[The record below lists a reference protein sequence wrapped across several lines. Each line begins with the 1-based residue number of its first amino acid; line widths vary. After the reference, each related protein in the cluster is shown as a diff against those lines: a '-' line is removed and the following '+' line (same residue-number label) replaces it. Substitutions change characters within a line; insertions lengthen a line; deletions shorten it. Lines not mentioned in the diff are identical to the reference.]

1 LNPSDLYA
9 FGRAQISNKA
19 ALSQKTEIR
28 LAGAVIQV
36 AGISWNDV
44 QTFTVSAKSIGAS
57 VPEPSFKDPTA
68 SAEATYLKQRNQQLA
83 EEVTKLRSLLNERN
97 KETKELRTLLARLSA
112 KPQAQIDPGSEV
124 IRENRRSA
132 AEMLADLDQTEA
144 EALFEILGNEAQAI
158 KDISDTLGLEGAV
171 RLVSLLA
178 KCGAANVD
186 GELVVRTEF
195 GRRLWEWI
203 MSETELPTAP

>member
-1 LNPSDLYA
+1 MRDSILDQPVLGHHQSNKDVAKWRKRPLNPSDLYA

-97 KETKELRTLLARLSA
+97 KETKELRTLLA
-112 KPQAQIDPGSEV
+112 
-124 IRENRRSA
+124 
-132 AEMLADLDQTEA
+132 
-144 EALFEILGNEAQAI
+144 
-158 KDISDTLGLEGAV
+158 
-171 RLVSLLA
+171 
-178 KCGAANVD
+178 
-186 GELVVRTEF
+186 
-195 GRRLWEWI
+195 
-203 MSETELPTAP
+203 